1 MSTKIYDAYKLAQP
15 YTLYQLNQKLDE
27 LRVEIQKIGIRSI
40 REKALELTLYVYNY
54 KCACGTEA
62 IDEMIEKTDMNKHP
76 EIKSCV
82 WAWDKIWKEA
92 KNEQWKAVYHYS
104 RLRIIDKIKECAK
117 SPFKFDYDYRCNLQ
131 IIPMKRK
138 TLVLYFGNLEMQQYL
153 ESLPDFLTD
162 YHYQD
167 QTDKPD
173 DISTY
178 KWKQREKDWENAIG
192 PDYIPC
198 LHGFRAELFD
208 IECLMTVYTPSQ
220 IDDVKFPT
228 VNAQISAVRE
238 ALPSIKNVG
247 GYDEN
252 QSISE
257 RIAFTHSEPYIKW
270 FNDSNKMIKE
280 KCNFITNMDEFMKL
294 MKN

>member
-15 YTLYQLNQKLDE
+15 YTLIQLNQKLDE

-40 REKALELTLYVYNY
+40 LEKAINLTLYVYNY
-54 KCACGTEA
+54 TCACGMEA
-62 IDEMIEKTDMNKHP
+62 VDEMIEKTDMKKHP
-76 EIKSCV
+76 EIKSSY
-82 WAWDKIWKEA
+82 WNRIWNKA
-92 KNEQWKAVYHYS
+92 KDGQWNAVYFGCF
-104 RLRIIDKIKECAK
+104 RQIINKIDETSK
-117 SPFKFDYDYRCNLQ
+117 SPFDYDYDYRCNLQ

-138 TLVLYFGNLEMQQYL
+138 TLVLYFGNAEMQQYL

-178 KWKQREKDWENAIG
+178 KWKRREKDWELAIG
-192 PDYIPC
+192 PDYIPGR
-198 LHGFRAELFD
+198 HGFSAKLFD
-208 IECLMTVYTPSQ
+208 TQYIIPVYRPSE
-220 IDDVKFPT
+220 IDGVKFPT

-238 ALPSIKNVG
+238 ALSSIKNVD

-257 RIAFTHSEPYIKW
+257 RIAFTNSEPYIKW
-270 FNDSNKMIKE
+270 FNDANKMIKE
-280 KCNFITNMDEFMKL
+280 KCNFITNMDEFMEL

>member
-40 REKALELTLYVYNY
+40 LEKAINLTLYVYNY
-54 KCACGTEA
+54 TCACGMEA
-62 IDEMIEKTDMNKHP
+62 VDEMIAKTDRKKHP
-76 EIKSCV
+76 EIKSSD
-82 WAWDKIWKEA
+82 WNHIWNEA
-92 KNEQWKAVYHYS
+92 KDEQWNAVYFDCFFQ
-104 RLRIIDKIKECAK
+104 IIDKIKECAK
-117 SPFKFDYDYRCNLQ
+117 SPSFKFDYDYRCNLR

-153 ESLPDFLTD
+153 ESLPDFLID

-178 KWKQREKDWENAIG
+178 RWKQREKDWDNAIG

-198 LHGFRAELFD
+198 RHGFKAELFD
-208 IECLMTVYTPSQ
+208 TEYIMPVYTPSQ

-228 VNAQISAVRE
+228 VNDQISAVRE
-238 ALPSIKNVG
+238 ALPSIKNVD

-257 RIAFTHSEPYIKW
+257 RIAFTNSEPYIKW
-270 FNDSNKMIKE
+270 FNDANKMIKE
-280 KCNFITNMDEFMKL
+280 KCNFITGMDAFMKL